1 MHCVGSNKI
10 WNRHREGWNSRPRR
24 QLFLVCPGSPS
35 PSKRSWQE
43 LQKNAKIRCDVKM
56 QRDGVKM
63 KRYGFLCTFW
73 GLTLSQIC
81 CWCLPE
87 TVSKTWCDG
96 VKDVVTSRNTYCN
109 RNITSLQLRRTRGR
123 AEPKAS
129 LSRTIE
135 RVSLLLYPVNGFKSK
150 IFVQEYK
157 RSPIP
162 LDELH
167 CNEM

>member
-1 MHCVGSNKI
+1 MCWQQQI
-10 WNRHREGWNSRPRR
+10 LEQTSRRLKQPTTAAVVLGLPRFAISE
-24 QLFLVCPGSPS
+24 QAELA
-35 PSKRSWQE
+35 E

-109 RNITSLQLRRTRGR
+109 WNITSLQLRRTRGR

-167 CNEM
+167 CNEI

>member
-1 MHCVGSNKI
+1 
-10 WNRHREGWNSRPRR
+10 
-24 QLFLVCPGSPS
+24 LFLVCPGSPS

-63 KRYGFLCTFW
+63 KQYGFLCTFW

-96 VKDVVTSRNTYCN
+96 VKDVDTSRNTYIC
-109 RNITSLQLRRTRGR
+109 IAIEILLRYNCAEHEAR
-123 AEPKAS
+123 AEPNAS

-167 CNEM
+167 CNEI